1 LDKQE
6 RENFSMG
13 ANIDECTQTVRVQ
26 KWTEIL
32 RDRQSNGQNNAAY
45 CAEHGINIKTFYY
58 WQTKLRRQA
67 AGMLNV
73 SSSCKMFVPVESHP
87 IEPVSFSRNSC
98 SEITIRKGEFAIE
111 LPHDTSPAV
120 LETLL
125 TVLSKVC

>member
-1 LDKQE
+1 
-6 RENFSMG
+6 MG
-13 ANIDECTQTVRVQ
+13 ANIDECTKTVRAQ
-26 KWTEIL
+26 KWANIL
-32 RDRQSNGQNNAAY
+32 QDRQESGKSNVAY

-73 SSSCKMFVPVESHP
+73 SSSCETFAPVESHP
-87 IEPVSFSRNSC
+87 IVPVSFSGSTV
-98 SEITIRKGEFAIE
+98 SGITIRKCGFFIE
-111 LPHDTSPAV
+111 LPDNTSPAV

>member
-1 LDKQE
+1 
-6 RENFSMG
+6 MG

-32 RDRQSNGQNNAAY
+32 RDRQSSGQSNAAY

-73 SSSCKMFVPVESHP
+73 SSSCEMFAPVESHP
-87 IEPVSFSRNSC
+87 IVPVNFSGSTAP
-98 SEITIRKGEFAIE
+98 EITVRKGGFTVE
-111 LPHDTSPAV
+111 LSHDTSPAV

>member
-1 LDKQE
+1 
-6 RENFSMG
+6 MG
-13 ANIDECTQTVRVQ
+13 VNIDACTQTVRAQ
-26 KWTEIL
+26 KWAEIL
-32 RDRQSNGQNNAAY
+32 RDRQSSGQSNAAY

-73 SSSCKMFVPVESHP
+73 LSSCERLAPDESHP
-87 IEPVSFSRNSC
+87 IAPVSFSGSTAP
-98 SEITIRKGEFAIE
+98 EITVRKGGFTVE
-111 LPHDTSPAV
+111 LPGNTSQAV